1 MSNQSAPIKITR
13 TSHSRLKE
21 VDWSHL
27 PFGKVFSDHMLVMD
41 YANGAW
47 QSPEIVPYG
56 NLTLSPATS
65 TIHYGQS
72 VFEGMKA
79 SKTESGEVFLFRPE
93 MNARRFRESCERM
106 CMPALPDQVFIDLI
120 KALVDLDR
128 DWISTQPDASLY
140 IRPFMFA
147 TDDYVGIRP
156 SDAYKFIIFT
166 CPVGAY
172 YSEPVNVKVE
182 EQYTRAAP
190 GGVGRAKTAGNYA
203 ASLYA
208 AKLGQAQ
215 GFHQLLWTDAVE
227 HQYIEESG
235 TMNIMFVMDG
245 VLLTP
250 SEEGDT
256 ILQGTTKRTVLDIAQ
271 SWGMPIQ
278 ERRISVTEI
287 VAAIKEGRLT
297 EAFGAGTAAT
307 IAHIAKIGYR
317 DQLLELPP
325 IAKRTF
331 SNKVKQYLDDL
342 KAGKIADSQNWLV
355 KV

>member
-1 MSNQSAPIKITR
+1 MSNPSTAIKITP
-13 TSHSRLKE
+13 TSHSRINE
-21 VDWSHL
+21 VDWDHL
-27 PFGKVFSDHMLVMD
+27 SFGKTFSDHMLVMD

-47 QSPEIVPYG
+47 QAPEIMPYG

-79 SKTESGEVFLFRPE
+79 TKTASGDVFLFRPE
-93 MNARRFRESCERM
+93 MNAKRFRESCERM
-106 CMPALPDQVFIDLI
+106 CMPTLSDDEFIGLI
-120 KALVDLDR
+120 KALVNLDR
-128 DWISTQPDASLY
+128 NWIATKTDYSLY

-166 CPVGAY
+166 CPVGTY

-182 EQYTRAAP
+182 EHYTRAAT
-190 GGVGRAKTAGNYA
+190 GGVGMAKTAGNYA
-203 ASLYA
+203 ASLFA

-215 GFHQLLWTDAVE
+215 GFHQLIWTDATE

-235 TMNIMFVMDG
+235 TMNIMFVIDG
-245 VLLTP
+245 VVVTP
-250 SEEGDT
+250 SEQGDT
-256 ILQGTTKRTVLDIAQ
+256 ILKGTTKRTVLDIAKG
-271 SWGMPIQ
+271 WGMPVE
-278 ERRISVTEI
+278 ERRISVSEI
-287 VAAIKEGRLT
+287 VAAIKNGSLT

-317 DQLLELPP
+317 EALLELPP
-325 IAKRTF
+325 VAGRTF
-331 SNKVKQYLDDL
+331 SNKVKQHLDDL
-342 KAGKIADSQNWLV
+342 KAGKIEDTLNWLV

>member
-1 MSNQSAPIKITR
+1 MSNPFPTINITR
-13 TSHSRLKE
+13 TSHSRIKD
-21 VDWSHL
+21 VDWNHL

-47 QSPEIVPYG
+47 QAPEIVPYG

-79 SKTESGEVFLFRPE
+79 TKSASGEVFLFRPE

-106 CMPALPDQVFIDLI
+106 CMPTLSDAVFIDLI

-140 IRPFMFA
+140 LRPFMFA

-182 EQYTRAAP
+182 EHYTRAAP
-190 GGVGRAKTAGNYA
+190 GGVGMAKTAGNYA

-215 GFHQLLWTDAVE
+215 GFHQLIWTDATE

-235 TMNIMFVMDG
+235 TMNIMFVLDG

-250 SEEGDT
+250 SEQGDT
-256 ILQGTTKRTVLDIAQ
+256 ILKGTTKRTVLDIAK
-271 SWGMPIQ
+271 SWGMPVE
-278 ERRISVTEI
+278 ERRVSVTEI
-287 VAAIKEGRLT
+287 VAAIKDGRLT

-317 DQLLELPP
+317 DELLELGPV
-325 IAKRTF
+325 AERTF
-331 SNKVKQYLDDL
+331 SNKVKHYLDEL
-342 KAGKIADSQNWLV
+342 KAGRIEDTLHWLV
-355 KV
+355 KI